1 MSEPS
6 AATGATGAS
15 AATGA
20 SGVRYQAVRWNEPI
34 VAELSTPGQRG
45 LDLPPLDAALEAER
59 ANAVDAIPAVLRR
72 ASAPRLPELAQNLVL
87 RHFLRLS
94 QMSLGAHLVAD
105 TLGTCTM
112 KYSPLVGE
120 FLARTPKLLELHPD
134 QPDETVQGLLEIVW
148 RMEQLLR
155 AVSGFDAF
163 SFQGGGGSQGI
174 YTSALVIRAYQE
186 SRAFSGAADGPA
198 RDEMITTT
206 FSHPANAATAGTAG
220 FRVISL
226 MPDPERGYPSL
237 EAFRAALS
245 PRTAGLMITNPEDT
259 GIFNPHIAEFVRLI
273 HEAGGLAAYDQ
284 ANGNPLLG
292 IARAADTGFDLG
304 QFNLHKTFGAPHN
317 SIGPGS
323 SAVGARA
330 ALAGFLPSPVVRRI
344 GDRFVLERDRP
355 RSVGRVRSFAG
366 NFQVVVRAY
375 CWLMAL
381 GDEGLRTVA
390 QTAVLNN
397 NYLAHLLSA
406 IPGLSIPYSGN
417 GPRLDQIR
425 YSWADLTAA
434 TGVSSD
440 DIVRRTTDFG
450 LQPYYTSHAPMLVA
464 EPMTLEPTEMV
475 SRADL
480 DELGSVLA
488 AIAEEARTSPDA
500 VRSAPH
506 RGPVGILDE
515 HAADDPERWAMTWRA
530 LVRKRAGAPA
540 QGDRQ
545 VRSGPPGRREE
556 AAPPAGS

>member
-1 MSEPS
+1 VS
-6 AATGATGAS
+6 APRGAGYH
-15 AATGA
+15 
-20 SGVRYQAVRWNEPI
+20 GVRWQEPI
-34 VAELSTPGQRG
+34 VTELTTPGQRG
-45 LDLPPLDAALEAER
+45 LVVPPLDEALEAQR
-59 ANAVDAIPAVLRR
+59 ANALDGIPASLRR
-72 ASAPRLPELAQNLVL
+72 SVGPALPELAQNLVL

-94 QMSLGAHLVAD
+94 QMSQGAHVVAD

-120 FLARTPKLLELHPD
+120 FLARSPKLTELHPD
-134 QPDETVQGLLEIVW
+134 QPDATVQGLLEIVW

-174 YTSALVIRAYQE
+174 YTSALVIRAYHE
-186 SRAFSGAADGPA
+186 ARAEPA

-226 MPDPERGYPSL
+226 MPDSERGYPSL

-245 PRTAGLMITNPEDT
+245 PRTAGLMLTNPEDT
-259 GIFNPHIAEFVRLI
+259 GIFNPHVGDFVRLI

-292 IARAADTGFDLG
+292 MARAADAGFDVG

-323 SAVGARA
+323 SAVGVRA
-330 ALAGFLPSPVVRRI
+330 DLEPFLPSPVVRRH
-344 GDRFVLERDRP
+344 GDSFVLERDRP
-355 RSVGRVRSFAG
+355 QSVGRVRSFAG

-375 CWLMAL
+375 AWLLSL

-397 NYLAHLLSA
+397 NYLAHLLA
-406 IPGLSIPYSGN
+406 QIPGLSIPYSGN

-425 YSWADLTAA
+425 YSWSSLTEE
-434 TGVSSD
+434 TGVTSD

-475 SRADL
+475 SREDL
-480 DELGSVLA
+480 DELAAVLA
-488 AIAEEARTSPDA
+488 TIAEEARTSPDV
-500 VRSAPH
+500 VRGAPN
-506 RGPVGILDE
+506 RGPIGILDE
-515 HAADDPERWAMTWRA
+515 HAADDPARWAMTWRA
-530 LVRKRAGAPA
+530 LVRKRAA
-540 QGDRQ
+540 
-545 VRSGPPGRREE
+545 VT
-556 AAPPAGS
+556 AGS